1 MAASQG
7 VGDATGGVVA
17 PGRRAARSPAPVGS
31 ARDVAASIRSGRT
44 TATEVAERTL
54 AALERLEGDLRAMVA
69 FDPELVLAQADALDA
84 EQAAGRLRGP
94 LHGVPFAVKDIADT
108 HDLPTAHGSP
118 IYVGNRPSRDAVVV
132 ERMRRAGAVV
142 IGKTVTTEFACF
154 QPGPT
159 RNPHD
164 LERTPGGSSSGS
176 AALVG
181 AGIVP
186 LALATQT
193 AGSVIRPAAFC
204 GAVGVKPTYGSVP
217 TEGVFTISPS
227 LDTVGI
233 IAHDVQDAALALGVM
248 AGTTVRFDP
257 EHADVAGIAS
267 APLRLG
273 WWPGTA
279 PARLEEGVEDLLRA
293 AALGLGDAQGLM
305 VEELALP
312 AWFGDLLEAQVV
324 LMRSETVRL
333 LEREL
338 REQPDLVSASL
349 KAFLAPGPDADGA
362 RRALE
367 LRDRALVHLGDVF
380 ARFDAILTPAAP
392 GEPPLADTTG
402 NPDFCRTWTLLG
414 TPAVVLPGLR
424 GAMGLPLGLQLVG
437 PRDADARTLA
447 VALRVADA
455 MRAAGLTLD

>member
-1 MAASQG
+1 MATSDG
-7 VGDATGGVVA
+7 EHGTD
-17 PGRRAARSPAPVGS
+17 PSGRRSVRSAAPIGS
-31 ARDVAASIRSGRT
+31 AREVAASIRSGRT

-54 AALERLEGDLRAMVA
+54 AALAELEPQLHAMVA
-69 FDPELVLAQADALDA
+69 FDADLVLAEADALDA

-118 IYVGNRPSRDAVVV
+118 IYAGNRPSRDALVV
-132 ERMRRAGAVV
+132 ERMRRAGAIVV
-142 IGKTVTTEFACF
+142 GKTVTTEFACF

-164 LERTPGGSSSGS
+164 LDHTPGGSSSGS

-204 GAVGVKPTYGSVP
+204 GAVGVKPTYGALP
-217 TEGVFTISPS
+217 KDGIFTISPS
-227 LDTVGI
+227 LDTIGI
-233 IAHDVQDAALALGVM
+233 IAHDVHDAALALGIM
-248 AGTTVRFDP
+248 ADAPVRFDP
-257 EHADVAGIAS
+257 AHADVAGIAS
-267 APLRLG
+267 APLRVG
-273 WWPGTA
+273 WWPGVA
-279 PARLEEGVEDLLRA
+279 PATLEHGVEDLMRA
-293 AALGLGDAQGLM
+293 AVLGLGDAQGLV
-305 VEELALP
+305 VEELTLP
-312 AWFGDLLEAQVV
+312 AWFGELLEAQVV
-324 LMRSETVRL
+324 LMRSETVQL
-333 LEREL
+333 LAREL
-338 REQPDLVSASL
+338 HEQPELVSASL
-349 KAFLAPGPDADGA
+349 KAFLAPGPDPDGA

-380 ARFDAILTPAAP
+380 ARFDAIMTPAAP

-414 TPAVVLPGLR
+414 TPTVVLPGLR
-424 GAMGLPLGLQLVG
+424 GATGLPLGLQLVG
-437 PRDADARTLA
+437 PREADARILA

-455 MRAAGLTLD
+455 MRAAGLVLG

>member
-1 MAASQG
+1 MTAS
-7 VGDATGGVVA
+7 GGT
-17 PGRRAARSPAPVGS
+17 SGS
-31 ARDVAASIRSGRT
+31 ARDVAERIRSGHT

-54 AALERLEGDLRAMVA
+54 AALEQREGELHAMVA
-69 FDPELVLAQADALDA
+69 VNPELVLAQADALDT

-118 IYVGNRPSRDAVVV
+118 IYAGNRPTRDALVV
-132 ERMRRAGAVV
+132 ERMRRAGVV
-142 IGKTVTTEFACF
+142 VVGKTVTTEFACF

-164 LERTPGGSSSGS
+164 LARTPGGSSSGS

-204 GAVGVKPTYGSVP
+204 GVVGVKPTYGVVP
-217 TEGVFTISPS
+217 NDGILTISPS

-233 IAHDVQDAALALGVM
+233 IAHDVLDAALALGVM
-248 AGTTVRFDP
+248 TGSPSRFDP
-257 EHADVAGIAS
+257 TRADVAGIAS
-267 APLRLG
+267 APLRIG
-273 WWPGTA
+273 WWPGVA
-279 PARLEEGVEDLLRA
+279 PAVLEDGVEGLMRA
-293 AALGLGDAQGLM
+293 AALGLDNTQGLV
-305 VEELALP
+305 VEELRLP
-312 AWFGDLLEAQVV
+312 DWFGELLDAQIV
-324 LMRSETVRL
+324 LMRDETIRTL
-333 LEREL
+333 AREL
-338 REQPDLVSASL
+338 REQPELMSASL
-349 KAFLAPGPDADGA
+349 TSFLAAGPDADGA
-362 RRALE
+362 RRACE

-392 GEPPLADTTG
+392 GEAPLADTTG
-402 NPDFCRTWTLLG
+402 SPDYCRSWTLLG

-424 GAMGLPLGLQLVG
+424 GSGAASQTWRPSMASGVAAP
-437 PRDADARTLA
+437 PAARCSPDEPA
-447 VALRVADA
+447 
-455 MRAAGLTLD
+455 